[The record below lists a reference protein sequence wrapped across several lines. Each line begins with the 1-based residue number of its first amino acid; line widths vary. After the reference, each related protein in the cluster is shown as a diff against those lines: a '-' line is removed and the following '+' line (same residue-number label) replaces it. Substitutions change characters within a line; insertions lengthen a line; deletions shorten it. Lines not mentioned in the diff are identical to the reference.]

1 MRDKNGYEVIVGNV
15 VRLLQ
20 LPDVAYDAQE
30 LKAVSTMLGES
41 FTIESIEYECVE
53 INKWFGS
60 GDDKFCHTLFLW
72 PEEFELVSL

>member
-1 MRDKNGYEVIVGNV
+1 MRDKNGDEVIVGNV

-20 LPDVAYDAQE
+20 LPDVGYDKHE
-30 LKAVSTMLGES
+30 LKDVSTMVGEC
-41 FTIESIEYECVE
+41 FTVESIEYECVE

-72 PEEFELVSL
+72 PEEIEFVSI